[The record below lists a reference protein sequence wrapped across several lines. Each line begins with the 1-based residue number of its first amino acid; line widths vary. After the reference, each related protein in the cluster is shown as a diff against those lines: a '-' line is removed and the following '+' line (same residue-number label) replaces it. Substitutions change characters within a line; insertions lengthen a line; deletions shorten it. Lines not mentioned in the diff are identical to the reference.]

1 MIKITDNAPYY
12 TMNFYE
18 KFNIY
23 FVLEK
28 NGCIAESD
36 DSDIRLAFDIETD
49 AITEL
54 YTGRRITQA
63 VIENILGK
71 NKWSIKDIKP
81 FTEQFIVKFGNAVKK
96 SQLEAY
102 ARLVEKAKSNDM
114 RIYAEYK
121 AEVVPARIWRYD
133 ICEYIKSYKD
143 KDISQP
149 DSETYCSYWAKAA
162 RIIDPTFIIS
172 RIFGIET
179 PYDGVQY
186 CAISIE

>member
-1 MIKITDNAPYY
+1 MIKITDNAIYY

-63 VIENILGK
+63 VYE
-71 NKWSIKDIKP
+71 
-81 FTEQFIVKFGNAVKK
+81 
-96 SQLEAY
+96 
-102 ARLVEKAKSNDM
+102 
-114 RIYAEYK
+114 
-121 AEVVPARIWRYD
+121 
-133 ICEYIKSYKD
+133 
-143 KDISQP
+143 
-149 DSETYCSYWAKAA
+149 
-162 RIIDPTFIIS
+162 
-172 RIFGIET
+172 
-179 PYDGVQY
+179 
-186 CAISIE
+186 